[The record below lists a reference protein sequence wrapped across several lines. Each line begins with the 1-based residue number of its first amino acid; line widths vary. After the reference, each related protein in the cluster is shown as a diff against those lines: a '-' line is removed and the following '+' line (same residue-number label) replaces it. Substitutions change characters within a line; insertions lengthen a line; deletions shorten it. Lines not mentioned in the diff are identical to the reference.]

1 MKKEFKN
8 SLVQASRSLPGACK
22 HRCRT
27 LSLPPAPSL
36 PLHHHV
42 SCHDDN
48 GLLLW
53 TCKPDPIKY
62 FLYKGCHGHGVLSHI
77 RNPNLNSNLY
87 KIWQAVYYYML
98 QALAS
103 AFEFFNCF
111 IRVLNYIVYTYTYMY
126 TKTTYRGQRTIN
138 NMWMLVF
145 SFHRVSSRDQTQ
157 MINLDGKHLYLLNH
171 LTRSPHPFNFFSLFQ
186 MLTWSFIHQV
196 Y

>member
-1 MKKEFKN
+1 M
-8 SLVQASRSLPGACK
+8 C
-22 HRCRT
+22 
-27 LSLPPAPSL
+27 PAMMIMDYSFEPVNQTQLNIFFIRAAMVMVFFHS
-36 PLHHHV
+36 
-42 SCHDDN
+42 
-48 GLLLW
+48 
-53 TCKPDPIKY
+53 
-62 FLYKGCHGHGVLSHI
+62 I

-138 NMWMLVF
+138 NMWVLVF